1 LTEKQFKEYDF
12 AQIVFIAEMLFKK
25 NQKREKQLF
34 RAAAM
39 IVWHLGGAPK
49 KTFDDFLNSIGL
61 SEDRSFTKND
71 KQAAIEKSNEVI
83 KRFEK
88 IWEKNKK

>member
-12 AQIVFIAEMLFKK
+12 AQIAFIAEMLFKK

-34 RAAAM
+34 RTGAM

-49 KTFDDFLNSIGL
+49 KTFDDFLESIGL
-61 SEDRSFTKND
+61 SENRSFSKND